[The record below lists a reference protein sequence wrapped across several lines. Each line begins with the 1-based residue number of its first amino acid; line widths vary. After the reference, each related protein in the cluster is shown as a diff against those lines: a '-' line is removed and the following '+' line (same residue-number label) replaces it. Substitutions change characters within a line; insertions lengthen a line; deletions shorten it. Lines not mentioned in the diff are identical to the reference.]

1 MSIGQRSTDS
11 CSAMAMELSHG
22 SCEGQGGE
30 TFLNPALSLISK
42 RHSFPQSLNT
52 SSGQGA
58 TVHLSTSASTFVSTI
73 SGAATYVINRSSSS
87 NESPACTNSEQTS
100 CPSTSSQRHS
110 FSTSYTLTSRPG
122 NADTPGV
129 SSSSNDQ
136 ASPCTGTPN
145 NGQERTHG
153 VCETKGGR
161 REGVSK
167 DASVSSMLES
177 LRWEQE
183 CSDEEKEKERIKE
196 YKANRRKRYENA
208 LEERKTQIIT
218 RAPYYACR

>member
-11 CSAMAMELSHG
+11 CSATAMEISQC
-22 SCEGQGGE
+22 SSEARGE
-30 TFLNPALSLISK
+30 ARPNPLMSK
-42 RHSFPQSLNT
+42 HHSFPQSVAT
-52 SSGQGA
+52 SSSVA
-58 TVHLSTSASTFVSTI
+58 STVPLSTSASTFVST
-73 SGAATYVINRSSSS
+73 TSSAGTGTCVVTGSPSS
-87 NESPACTNSEQTS
+87 NESPVCTNSEQS
-100 CPSTSSQRHS
+100 SNSSQRRS
-110 FSTSYTLTSRPG
+110 FNTSYTLTSRSD
-122 NADTPGV
+122 NADLSV
-129 SSSSNDQ
+129 CSSNDQ
-136 ASPCTGTPN
+136 VPLCTPN
-145 NGQERTHG
+145 DSGDCVQCSVHEAQ
-153 VCETKGGR
+153 GGR

-218 RAPYYACR
+218 KTPYYACR